1 MSGAIEQTGSTYQGS
16 NFAKAVMV
24 STAKTGKTCFIVA
37 SALGALPWQREGG
50 VVDHP
55 KNLHVI
61 AIDANSLGGIRDFLI
76 KSCNA
81 PEEALQYKVW
91 NLQNAVREAY
101 AETEDYSL
109 TFYNVLVTT
118 LNKIHQQCKGVPFI
132 HIASLTGAAMAL
144 ERSIIG
150 PPGSGG
156 RKNSSGE
163 PSGRGYSD
171 MSKWKSLEHQLFS
184 LQNMFQVDLAHCAW
198 EAHVDVGPAPVGNA
212 EVKTS
217 IRVSG
222 SAGRHWATN
231 AEQVFSIKR
240 EFGQRYKETQVDKC
254 HLETKTGLEALQIN
268 GRRFNECL
276 DPQERDMTVAFKKL
290 GLKVGHWNARSNKTK

>member
-1 MSGAIEQTGSTYQGS
+1 MKEQTGESYQGS
-16 NFAKAVMV
+16 NYAKAVFV
-24 STAKTGKTCFIVA
+24 STAKIGKSCFIVA
-37 SALGALPWQREGG
+37 SALGCLPWQRDGG
-50 VVDHP
+50 VVDSP
-55 KNLHVI
+55 RNLHVI
-61 AIDANSLGGIRDFLI
+61 AIDANSLGGIRDFLT
-76 KSCNA
+76 KSCGA
-81 PEEALQYKVW
+81 SSEALGYKVW
-91 NLQNAVREAY
+91 NLQDDVRQAY

-109 TFYNVLVTT
+109 SFYNTLVTT
-118 LNKIHQQCKGVPFI
+118 LGKIHHQAKGVPFI

-144 ERSIIG
+144 ERSVVG

-156 RKNSSGE
+156 RKSQDGS
-163 PSGRGYSD
+163 PSGKGYSD

-184 LQNMFQVDLAHCAW
+184 LQNMFQVDVAHCAW

-240 EFGQRYKETQVDKC
+240 EFGQRYKETQVDKA

-276 DPQERDMTVAFKKL
+276 DPQERDMTLAFKKL
-290 GLKVGHWNARSNKTK
+290 GLKVGGWGARSKKQDSK